1 MLDAAFKAFAQ
12 MFTAPFRGVLL
23 KSVGLAILLL
33 ILLGLGL
40 HRLFA
45 WLAAQGAAYL
55 EGVGGS
61 GLASPLHALLWVL
74 AIAAGFGLAA
84 GAIFIMPAVSA
95 FVASFFSDEIAAEV
109 EHMHYP
115 ADPPGSAVPVTHPRM
130 IAPQTASPG
139 EQITVLVYAYR
150 GRCGPTELRLDNLP
164 VKHRLNRYLG
174 SPNPD
179 WIEMFMILDVPTGA
193 FPGRHEIQLYGP
205 DTGQTGT
212 RCGTNPTDR
221 TLLATL
227 AITLG
232 P

>member
-1 MLDAAFKAFAQ
+1 MNESRNNTPRISDTDQRPVDVIVFPGPPSSTTEPQPWTAVRRRFRSLVELTLLTLVIILTVAVVRLASAARPAEP
-12 MFTAPFRGVLL
+12 T
-23 KSVGLAILLL
+23 
-33 ILLGLGL
+33 
-40 HRLFA
+40 
-45 WLAAQGAAYL
+45 
-55 EGVGGS
+55 GGS
-61 GLASPLHALLWVL
+61 LITTDPRTA
-74 AIAAGFGLAA
+74 
-84 GAIFIMPAVSA
+84 
-95 FVASFFSDEIAAEV
+95 
-109 EHMHYP
+109 
-115 ADPPGSAVPVTHPRM
+115 PPGSAVPVTHPRM

>member
-1 MLDAAFKAFAQ
+1 MNESRNNTPRISDTDQRPVDVIVFPGPPSTPEPRPWTAVRRRFRSLVELTLLTLVIILTVAVVRLASAARPAEP
-12 MFTAPFRGVLL
+12 T
-23 KSVGLAILLL
+23 
-33 ILLGLGL
+33 
-40 HRLFA
+40 
-45 WLAAQGAAYL
+45 
-55 EGVGGS
+55 GGS
-61 GLASPLHALLWVL
+61 SITTDPRTA
-74 AIAAGFGLAA
+74 
-84 GAIFIMPAVSA
+84 
-95 FVASFFSDEIAAEV
+95 
-109 EHMHYP
+109 
-115 ADPPGSAVPVTHPRM
+115 PPGSTVPVTHPRM

-179 WIEMFMILDVPTGA
+179 RIEMFMILDVPTGA